1 MFEAES
7 NKTFLACCV
16 GSSSGRR
23 EGTPEVAV
31 YSGG

>member
-7 NKTFLACCV
+7 NKMFLACCIV
-16 GSSSGRR
+16 LSSGRR